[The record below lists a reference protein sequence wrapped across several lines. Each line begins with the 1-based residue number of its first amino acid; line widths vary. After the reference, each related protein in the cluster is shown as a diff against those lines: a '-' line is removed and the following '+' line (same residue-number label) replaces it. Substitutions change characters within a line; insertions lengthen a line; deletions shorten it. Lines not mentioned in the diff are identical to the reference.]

1 MTAEEQRLKRLRR
14 LQKVRAIAKQTLVAE
29 TAQAE
34 GTLAQLTALTD
45 RTRKLAEDYA
55 TRSDAID
62 GQALR
67 QNARFVSGLYRIAAS
82 AGLDANNARVHAD
95 RKLAE
100 LAAAERRRAAVEQRA
115 DNEERAIAKKA
126 ESPASAARKRIWHDT

>member
-14 LQKVRAIAKQTLVAE
+14 LERVRAIAKRTLAAE

-34 GTLAQLTALTD
+34 GTLAQLQSLTE
-45 RTRKLAEDYA
+45 RTRRLADDYA
-55 TRSDAID
+55 ARRDPMD

-82 AGLDANNARVHAD
+82 ASADATDAREHAD

-100 LAAAERRRAAVEQRA
+100 LAKAERRRAAVEQRA
-115 DNEERAIAKKA
+115 LDEERAIAKKA
-126 ESPASAARKRIWHDT
+126 ETPAAAARKRIWHDT